1 MNRYTNKPRRLRV
14 SALAAVANPS
24 YARIDTWNLLDD
36 ACRHL
41 AEVDLAG
48 LDKTHDLAKVKRL
61 MDRIGAYERY
71 WLFPGADNLAT
82 FRGHLESLST
92 VRLTEEVSLAVRLL
106 SEYGDRAG
114 LFDTSAPLAD
124 QELVAQAK
132 QQHFYT
138 VLLADDAPTTA
149 PDSLAESLRALRC
162 STDDVQFEVLV
173 VPSVEDAITA
183 VALNGEIQAAI
194 IRDDL
199 CLRSH
204 DRVPL
209 MNTLLGPNEDV
220 DGVVFPDRANDWV
233 ECGEWI
239 RELRPHIDLY
249 LLTDESIAAGD
260 DTEPDVYDRTF
271 YRLNDVTD
279 LYSTVL
285 AGLRNRYATPFFDAL
300 RAYAA
305 APVGQFHALPV
316 ARGASIF
323 NSKSLQDMGD
333 FYGRN
338 IFMAET
344 SSTSGGLDSLLDP
357 HGNIKKA
364 MDKAAHTWNSDH
376 TYFVTNG
383 TSTANK
389 IVVQSLTRP
398 GDIVLIDRN
407 CHKSHHY
414 GLVLAG
420 AYPLYLDAYPLPQ
433 FAIYGAVSLQTIKK
447 TLLDLDA
454 VGQLHRVRMLLLT
467 NCTFDGVVY
476 NPLQVMREVLAIK
489 PDICFLWD
497 EAWYAFAT
505 AVPWARQRT
514 AMVSAERLE
523 QMLASPEYAE
533 EYRNWAAEMEA
544 MERVEKEGDSSQW
557 LDRPLLPDPA
567 RARVRV
573 YATHST
579 HKSLSAF
586 RQASMIHVRD
596 QDFNARARDAFG
608 EAFLTHTS
616 TSPNQQLLASLDLAR
631 RQVDL
636 EGFQMVRQ
644 VYDMALVFR
653 HRVRKDR
660 LISKW
665 FRILDESDLVPE
677 EFRASAV
684 SSTASIRQGAL
695 AEWNEAWRSDQFVL
709 DPTRVTLFLG
719 KTGMNGYDFREKI
732 LMERFGIQINKTSIN
747 SVLLI
752 FTIGVTWSSVHY
764 LLDVLRRVATDFD
777 RNEKAASVAD
787 RALQQRHVEE
797 ITEDLPHLPDFS
809 EFDVAFRP
817 VDASQ
822 FGDMRSAFYAG
833 YEESDREHV
842 LIGTA
847 GRRLAEG
854 KILVSTTFVVPYPP
868 GFPVL
873 VPGQVV
879 SKEIIYF
886 LAQLDVKEIHGYN
899 HDLGLS
905 VFTEAALARMEAQ
918 RSAATAAVGS
928 VTPPFEIPADTGTL
942 TASNGSGN
950 GDRVKHQVAE
960 DA

>member
-1 MNRYTNKPRRLRV
+1 MIRYSTQPRRLRV

-24 YARIDTWNLLDD
+24 YARVDTWNLLDD

-48 LDKTHDLAKVKRL
+48 LDKTHDVARVKRL
-61 MDRIGAYERY
+61 MDRIAAYERY
-71 WLFPGADNLAT
+71 WLYPGAENLAV
-82 FRGHLESLST
+82 FRAHLESLST

-114 LFDTSAPLAD
+114 LFDTSAPLDD

-138 VLLADDAPTTA
+138 VLLADDAPSTA
-149 PDSLAESLRALRC
+149 PDSLAECLRTLRC
-162 STDDVQFEVLV
+162 PSDDVQFEILV

-199 CLRSH
+199 PLRSR
-204 DRVPL
+204 DRLPL
-209 MNTLLGPNEDV
+209 MNTLLGPNEDA
-220 DGVVFPDRANDWV
+220 DGVIPDRANDWV

-260 DTEPDVYDRTF
+260 DSEPDVYDRTF

-279 LYSTVL
+279 LHSTVL

-323 NSKSLQDMGD
+323 NSRSLQDMGE

-344 SSTSGGLDSLLDP
+344 STTSGGLDSLLDP

-364 MDKAAHTWNSDH
+364 MDKAAKTWNADH

-433 FAIYGAVSLQTIKK
+433 FAIYGAVSLRTIKQ
-447 TLLDLDA
+447 TLLDLEA
-454 VGQLHRVRMLLLT
+454 AGQLHRVRMLLLT

-476 NPLQVMREVLAIK
+476 NPLQVMQEVLAIK

-514 AMVSAERLE
+514 AMVAAERLE
-523 QMLASPEYAE
+523 HMMVSPEYVE
-533 EYRNWAAEMEA
+533 EYRKWAASMDGVDRSEWI
-544 MERVEKEGDSSQW
+544 ERE
-557 LDRPLLPDPA
+557 LMPDPA
-567 RARVRV
+567 SARVRV

-579 HKSLSAF
+579 HKSLSAL

-596 QDFNARARDAFG
+596 QDFNALTRDAFG

-631 RQVDL
+631 RQVDI
-636 EGFQMVRQ
+636 EGFQLVRQ

-677 EFRASAV
+677 EFRESSV
-684 SSTASIRQGAL
+684 SSYREVRQGAL

-709 DPTRVTLFLG
+709 DATRVTLFVG
-719 KTGMNGYDFREKI
+719 ATGMNGYDFREKI

-764 LLDVLRRVATDFD
+764 LLDVLRRVAIDFD
-777 RNEKAASVAD
+777 RTEKAASVAD
-787 RALQQRHVEE
+787 RALQERHVEE

-817 VDASQ
+817 VDECN

-842 LIGTA
+842 LIGMA

-854 KILVSTTFVVPYPP
+854 KTLVSTTFVVPYPP

-879 SKEIIYF
+879 SKEIVYF

-899 HDLGLS
+899 PDLGLS
-905 VFTEAALARMEAQ
+905 VFTETALARMEAQ
-918 RSAATAAVGS
+918 RNAAAAAVGS
-928 VTPPFEIPADTGTL
+928 VTAAFELPADASGMNGTR
-942 TASNGSGN
+942 NGAGGAQTVPSAADN
-950 GDRVKHQVAE
+950 T
-960 DA
+960 

>member
-1 MNRYTNKPRRLRV
+1 MIRYSTQPRRLRV

-24 YARIDTWNLLDD
+24 YARVDTWNLLDD

-48 LDKTHDLAKVKRL
+48 LDKTHDVARVKRL
-61 MDRIGAYERY
+61 MDRIAAYERY
-71 WLFPGADNLAT
+71 WLYPGAENLAI
-82 FRGHLESLST
+82 FRAHLESLST

-114 LFDTSAPLAD
+114 LFDTSAPLDD

-138 VLLADDAPTTA
+138 VLLADDAPSTA
-149 PDSLAESLRALRC
+149 PDSLAECLRALRC
-162 STDDVQFEVLV
+162 ASDDVQFEILV

-199 CLRSH
+199 PLRSR
-204 DRVPL
+204 DRLPL
-209 MNTLLGPNEDV
+209 MNTLLGPNEDA
-220 DGVVFPDRANDWV
+220 DGVIPDRANDWV

-279 LYSTVL
+279 LHSTVL

-323 NSKSLQDMGD
+323 NSRSLQDMGE

-344 SSTSGGLDSLLDP
+344 STTSGGLDSLLDP

-364 MDKAAHTWNSDH
+364 MDKAAKTWNADH

-433 FAIYGAVSLQTIKK
+433 FAIYGAVSLRTIKQ
-447 TLLDLDA
+447 TLLHLEA
-454 VGQLHRVRMLLLT
+454 AGQLHRVRMLLLT

-476 NPLQVMREVLAIK
+476 NPLQVMQEVLAIK

-523 QMLASPEYAE
+523 QMLASPEYAA
-533 EYRNWAAEMEA
+533 EYRKWAATMDGVDRSEWI
-544 MERVEKEGDSSQW
+544 ERE
-557 LDRPLLPDPA
+557 LMPDPA
-567 RARVRV
+567 TARVRV

-579 HKSLSAF
+579 HKSLSAL

-596 QDFNARARDAFG
+596 QDFNALTRDSFA

-631 RQVDL
+631 RQVDI
-636 EGFQMVRQ
+636 EGFQLVRQ

-677 EFRASAV
+677 EFRESSV
-684 SSTASIRQGAL
+684 SSYREVRQGAL

-709 DPTRVTLFLG
+709 DATRVTLFVG
-719 KTGMNGYDFREKI
+719 ATGMNGYDFREKI

-777 RNEKAASVAD
+777 RIEKAASVAD
-787 RALQQRHVEE
+787 RALQERHVEE

-817 VDASQ
+817 VDECN

-842 LIGTA
+842 LIGMA

-854 KILVSTTFVVPYPP
+854 KTLVSTTFVVPYPP

-879 SKEIIYF
+879 SKEIVYF

-899 HDLGLS
+899 PDLGLS
-905 VFTEAALARMEAQ
+905 VFTETALARMEAQ
-918 RSAATAAVGS
+918 RNAAMAAVGS
-928 VTPPFEIPADTGTL
+928 VTAAFELPAD
-942 TASNGSGN
+942 ASATNGARNNGADDAPAVPSVADSG
-950 GDRVKHQVAE
+950 
-960 DA
+960 

>member
-1 MNRYTNKPRRLRV
+1 MHRDGERPKRLSV

-24 YARIDTWNLLDD
+24 YSRIDTWNLLDD
-36 ACRHL
+36 TCRQL
-41 AEVDLAG
+41 ADVHRAG
-48 LDKTHDLAKVKRL
+48 QDTTHEAAVVRRLLDRL
-61 MDRIGAYERY
+61 GAYERY
-71 WLFPGADNLAT
+71 WLYPGAERLAAFHRYVADLAT
-82 FRGHLESLST
+82 A
-92 VRLTEEVSLAVRLL
+92 RLTEEVSLAVRLL
-106 SEYGDRAG
+106 SEYGDRTA

-124 QELVAQAK
+124 QELVARTK
-132 QQHFYT
+132 QQQFYT
-138 VLLADDAPTTA
+138 VVLGDDSPPEAPE
-149 PDSLAESLRALRC
+149 SLAESLRALRDP
-162 STDDVQFEVLV
+162 SDDVQFELLV
-173 VPSVEDAITA
+173 VTSIEDAITA

-194 IRDDL
+194 IRHDL
-199 CLRSH
+199 PLRSR

-209 MNTLLGPNEDV
+209 MNTLLGANEDV
-220 DGVVFPDRANDWV
+220 VVTDRTHDWV

-239 RELRPHIDLY
+239 RKLRPHIDLY
-249 LLTDESIAAGD
+249 LLTDESIAAE
-260 DTEPDVYDRTF
+260 TEGELDVYDRTF

-285 AGLRNRYATPFFDAL
+285 AGIRNRFATPFFDAL

-323 NSKSLQDMGD
+323 NSKSLQDMGE

-357 HGNIKKA
+357 HGTIRAA
-364 MDKAAHTWNSDH
+364 MDKAAATWCADQ

-389 IVVQSLTRP
+389 IVVQALTRP

-420 AYPLYLDAYPLPQ
+420 AYPMYLDAYPLAP
-433 FAIYGAVSLQTIKK
+433 FAIYGAVSLHTIKK
-447 TLLDLDA
+447 ALLDLEA
-454 VGQLHRVRMLLLT
+454 AGQLDRVRMLLLT
-467 NCTFDGVVY
+467 NCTFDGIVY
-476 NPLQVMREVLAIK
+476 NPRRVMEEVLAIK

-514 AMVSAERLE
+514 AMVAAEQLE
-523 QMLASPEYAE
+523 STLSSPGYAR
-533 EYRNWAAEMEA
+533 EYRRWQASMEGVDRAEWA
-544 MERVEKEGDSSQW
+544 
-557 LDRPLLPDPA
+557 DRRLLPDPG

-579 HKSLSAF
+579 HKSLSAL
-586 RQASMIHVRD
+586 RQASMIHIRD
-596 QDFNARARDAFG
+596 QDFAARVREMFT

-631 RQVDL
+631 RQVDI
-636 EGFQMVRQ
+636 EGFQLVRN

-660 LISKW
+660 LIGKW
-665 FRILDESDLVPE
+665 FRILDEADLVPE
-677 EFRASAV
+677 EFRASEV
-684 SSTASIRQGAL
+684 SSYRQVRQGGL

-709 DPTRVTLFLG
+709 DATRVTLFIG
-719 KTGMNGYDFREKI
+719 KTGMNGYEFRGKI
-732 LMERFGIQINKTSIN
+732 LMDRFGIQINKTSIN

-752 FTIGVTWSSVHY
+752 FTIGVTWSSVQY
-764 LLDVLRRVATDFD
+764 LLDVLRRIATDFE
-777 RNEKAASVAD
+777 RSESAAGKAD
-787 RALQQRHVEE
+787 RALHLRRVDA
-797 ITEDLPHLPDFS
+797 ITKDLPALPDFS
-809 EFDVAFRP
+809 EFDTAFRP
-817 VDASQ
+817 DGASS

-842 LIGTA
+842 LLGEA
-847 GRRLAEG
+847 GRRIAQG
-854 KILVSTTFVVPYPP
+854 KTLVSTTFVVPYPP

-873 VPGQVV
+873 VPGQVI
-879 SKEIIYF
+879 SREILYF
-886 LAQLDVKEIHGYN
+886 LAELDVKEIHGYN
-899 HDLGLS
+899 PDLGLS
-905 VFTEAALARMEAQ
+905 VFTDAALAR
-918 RSAATAAVGS
+918 
-928 VTPPFEIPADTGTL
+928 L
-942 TASNGSGN
+942 TARRLGVATVDGVPTVTRQGQSSGAS
-950 GDRVKHQVAE
+950 V
-960 DA
+960 

>member
-1 MNRYTNKPRRLRV
+1 MNSDRTRPRRLRV

-24 YARIDTWNLLDD
+24 YTRIDTWNLLDD
-36 ACRHL
+36 ACRQL

-48 LDKTHDLAKVKRL
+48 QDKAHEVARVKRL
-61 MDRIGAYERY
+61 MDRLGAYERY
-71 WLFPGADNLAT
+71 WLYPGAENLAT
-82 FRGHLESLST
+82 FRAHLDILST

-114 LFDTSAPLAD
+114 LFDTSTPLAD

-132 QQHFYT
+132 RQQFYT
-138 VLLADDAPTTA
+138 VLLADDSPHTA
-149 PDSLAESLRALRC
+149 PDCLAACLRELRDP
-162 STDDVQFEVLV
+162 SDDVQFEILV
-173 VPSVEDAITA
+173 VASVEDAITA

-194 IRDDL
+194 IRHDL
-199 CLRSH
+199 PLRSR

-209 MNTLLGPNEDV
+209 MNSLLGPSDAE
-220 DGVVFPDRANDWV
+220 GSEAGLQIHDRANDWV

-239 RELRPHIDLY
+239 RELRPHIDRY
-249 LLTDESIAAGD
+249 LLTDESIAAGND
-260 DTEPDVYDRTF
+260 DEPDVYHRTF

-279 LYSTVL
+279 LHSTVL
-285 AGLRNRYATPFFDAL
+285 AGLRNRFATPFFDAL
-300 RAYAA
+300 RAYAS
-305 APVGQFHALPV
+305 APVGQFHALPI

-323 NSKSLQDMGD
+323 NSKSLQDMGE

-344 SSTSGGLDSLLDP
+344 STTSGGLDSLLDP

-364 MDKAAHTWNSDH
+364 MDKAARTWNSNH

-389 IVVQSLTRP
+389 IVMQSLTRP

-433 FAIYGAVSLQTIKK
+433 FAIYGAVPLYTIKK
-447 TLLDLDA
+447 ALLDLEA
-454 VGQLHRVRMLLLT
+454 TGQLHRVRMVLLT
-467 NCTFDGVVY
+467 NCIFDGVVY
-476 NPLQVMREVLAIK
+476 NPRRVMEEVLAIK

-514 AMVSAERLE
+514 AMISAERLE
-523 QMLASPEYAE
+523 QTLASPEYAE
-533 EYRNWAAEMEA
+533 EYRNWTASMEGIPRSEWVDHRL
-544 MERVEKEGDSSQW
+544 M
-557 LDRPLLPDPA
+557 PDPS

-596 QDFNARARDAFG
+596 QDFNSLARDQFG

-631 RQVDL
+631 RQVDI
-636 EGFQMVRQ
+636 EGFQLVRQ

-684 SSTASIRQGAL
+684 SSYRQVRQGAL
-695 AEWNEAWRSDQFVL
+695 EEWNEAWRSDQFVL

-719 KTGMNGYDFREKI
+719 DTGMNGYDFREKI
-732 LMERFGIQINKTSIN
+732 LMDRFGIQINKTSIN

-777 RNEKAASVAD
+777 HEKQAASVAD
-787 RALQQRHVEE
+787 WALHERRVDE
-797 ITEDLPHLPDFS
+797 ITQDLPHLPDFS
-809 EFDVAFRP
+809 EFDIAFRP
-817 VDASQ
+817 VDACSV
-822 FGDMRSAFYAG
+822 GDMRAAFYAG
-833 YEESDREHV
+833 YEESDREYV
-842 LIGTA
+842 QIGAA

-854 KILVSTTFVVPYPP
+854 MNLVSTTFVVPYPP

-879 SKEIIYF
+879 SKEILYF

-899 HDLGLS
+899 PELGLS
-905 VFTEAALARMEAQ
+905 VFTAEALTRMEAQ

-928 VTPPFEIPADTGTL
+928 ATPVFELPSDASGL
-942 TASNGSGN
+942 TCSTNGESAK
-950 GDRVKHQVAE
+950 RAVAE

>member
-1 MNRYTNKPRRLRV
+1 MHQDSGHPRRLCV

-24 YARIDTWNLLDD
+24 YSRIDTWNQLDD

-41 AEVDLAG
+41 AEVRRGG
-48 LDKTHDLAKVKRL
+48 LDTTREVARVKRL
-61 MDRIGAYERY
+61 LDRIGAYERY
-71 WLFPGADNLAT
+71 WLYPGAENLAA
-82 FRGHLESLST
+82 FRGYLADFAT
-92 VRLTEEVSLAVRLL
+92 VRLTDEVSLAVRLL
-106 SEYGDRAG
+106 SEYGDRTA

-132 QQHFYT
+132 QQQFYT
-138 VLLADDAPTTA
+138 VLLADDSPATA
-149 PDSLAESLRALRC
+149 PESLAESLRALC
-162 STDDVQFEVLV
+162 NPSDDVQFELLV
-173 VPSVEDAITA
+173 VASVEDAITA

-194 IRDDL
+194 IRHDL
-199 CLRSH
+199 PLRSR

-209 MNTLLGPNEDV
+209 MTTLLGANDDAV
-220 DGVVFPDRANDWV
+220 ATDRTHDWV

-249 LLTDESIAAGD
+249 LLTDESIAAE
-260 DTEPDVYDRTF
+260 TEEEADVYDRTF

-285 AGLRNRYATPFFDAL
+285 AGIRNRFATPFFDAL
-300 RAYAA
+300 RTYAA

-323 NSKSLQDMGD
+323 NSKSLQDMGE

-357 HGNIKKA
+357 HGTIRAA
-364 MDKAAHTWNSDH
+364 MDKAAVTWCANQ

-389 IVVQSLTRP
+389 IVLQALTRP

-407 CHKSHHY
+407 CHQSHHY

-420 AYPLYLDAYPLPQ
+420 AYPMYLDAYPLQP
-433 FAIYGAVSLQTIKK
+433 FAIYGAVSLHTIKK
-447 TLLDLDA
+447 ALLDLEA
-454 VGQLHRVRMLLLT
+454 AGQLHRVRMLLLT
-467 NCTFDGVVY
+467 NCTFDGIVY
-476 NPLQVMREVLAIK
+476 NPRRVMEEVLAIK

-514 AMVSAERLE
+514 AMVAAEQLE
-523 QMLASPEYAE
+523 SMLSSPTYPE
-533 EYRNWAAEMEA
+533 EYRKWRASMHGVDRAEWNEH
-544 MERVEKEGDSSQW
+544 R
-557 LDRPLLPDPA
+557 LLPDPD

-579 HKSLSAF
+579 HKSLSAL
-586 RQASMIHVRD
+586 RQASMIHIRD
-596 QDFNARARDAFG
+596 QDFKALSRDAFG

-631 RQVDL
+631 RQVDI
-636 EGFQMVRQ
+636 EGFQLVRS

-665 FRILDESDLVPE
+665 FRILDESDLVPD
-677 EFRASAV
+677 EFRPSEV
-684 SSTASIRQGAL
+684 SSYRQVRQGAL

-709 DPTRVTLFLG
+709 DPTRVTLFIAN
-719 KTGMNGYDFREKI
+719 TGMNGYEFREKI
-732 LMERFGIQINKTSIN
+732 LMDRFGIQINKTSIN

-764 LLDVLRRVATDFD
+764 LLDVLRRVATDFERSRSTARAD
-777 RNEKAASVAD
+777 D
-787 RALQQRHVEE
+787 RALQQRRVEE
-797 ITEDLPHLPDFS
+797 ITEDLPQLPDFS
-809 EFDVAFRP
+809 EFDRAFRP
-817 VDASQ
+817 DGASS

-842 LIGTA
+842 LLGEA

-854 KILVSTTFVVPYPP
+854 ETLVSTNFVVPYPP

-873 VPGQVV
+873 VPGQVI
-879 SKEIIYF
+879 SKEILYF
-886 LAQLDVKEIHGYN
+886 LAELDVKEIHGYN
-899 HDLGLS
+899 PDLGLS
-905 VFTEAALARMEAQ
+905 VFTEAALARLTAA
-918 RSAATAAVGS
+918 RHTVATARA
-928 VTPPFEIPADTGTL
+928 PEAAPASAPAIG
-942 TASNGSGN
+942 
-950 GDRVKHQVAE
+950 
-960 DA
+960 

>member
-1 MNRYTNKPRRLRV
+1 MIRYSTQPRRLRV

-24 YARIDTWNLLDD
+24 YARVDTWNLLDD

-48 LDKTHDLAKVKRL
+48 LDKTHDVARVKRL
-61 MDRIGAYERY
+61 MDRIAAYERY
-71 WLFPGADNLAT
+71 WLYPGAENLAV
-82 FRGHLESLST
+82 FRAHLESLST

-114 LFDTSAPLAD
+114 LFDTSAPLDD

-138 VLLADDAPTTA
+138 VLLADDAPSTA
-149 PDSLAESLRALRC
+149 PDSLAECLRALRC
-162 STDDVQFEVLV
+162 PSDDVQFEILV

-199 CLRSH
+199 PLRSR
-204 DRVPL
+204 DRLPL
-209 MNTLLGPNEDV
+209 MNTLLGPNEDA
-220 DGVVFPDRANDWV
+220 DGVIPDRANDWV

-260 DTEPDVYDRTF
+260 DSEPDVYDRTF

-279 LYSTVL
+279 LHSTVL

-323 NSKSLQDMGD
+323 NSRSLQDMGE

-344 SSTSGGLDSLLDP
+344 STTSGGLDSLLDP

-364 MDKAAHTWNSDH
+364 MDKAAKTWNADH

-433 FAIYGAVSLQTIKK
+433 FAIYGAVSLRTIKQ
-447 TLLDLDA
+447 TLLDLEA
-454 VGQLHRVRMLLLT
+454 AGQLDRVRMLLLT

-476 NPLQVMREVLAIK
+476 NPLQVMQEVLAIK

-514 AMVSAERLE
+514 AMVAAERLE
-523 QMLASPEYAE
+523 HMLASPEYVE
-533 EYRNWAAEMEA
+533 EYRKWAASMDG
-544 MERVEKEGDSSQW
+544 V
-557 LDRPLLPDPA
+557 DRSEWIDRELMPDPA
-567 RARVRV
+567 SARVRV

-579 HKSLSAF
+579 HKSLSAL

-596 QDFNARARDAFG
+596 QDFNALTRDAFG

-631 RQVDL
+631 RQVDI
-636 EGFQMVRQ
+636 EGFQLVRQ

-677 EFRASAV
+677 EFRESSV
-684 SSTASIRQGAL
+684 SSYREVRQGAL

-709 DPTRVTLFLG
+709 DATRVTLFVG
-719 KTGMNGYDFREKI
+719 ATGMNGYDFREKI

-764 LLDVLRRVATDFD
+764 LLDVLRRVAIDFD
-777 RNEKAASVAD
+777 RTEKAASVAD
-787 RALQQRHVEE
+787 RALQERHVEE

-817 VDASQ
+817 VDECN

-833 YEESDREHV
+833 YEEVDREHV
-842 LIGTA
+842 LIGMA

-854 KILVSTTFVVPYPP
+854 KTLVSTTFVVPYPP

-879 SKEIIYF
+879 SKEIVYF

-899 HDLGLS
+899 PDLGLS
-905 VFTEAALARMEAQ
+905 VFTETALARMEAQ
-918 RSAATAAVGS
+918 RNAAAAAVGS
-928 VTPPFEIPADTGTL
+928 VTAAFEVPSVASGMNGARNGAGAPAVP
-942 TASNGSGN
+942 S
-950 GDRVKHQVAE
+950 VA
-960 DA
+960 DNT

>member
-1 MNRYTNKPRRLRV
+1 MIRYSTQPRRLRV

-24 YARIDTWNLLDD
+24 YARVDTWNLLDD

-48 LDKTHDLAKVKRL
+48 LDKAHDVARVKRL
-61 MDRIGAYERY
+61 MDRIAAYERY
-71 WLFPGADNLAT
+71 WLYPGAANLAI
-82 FRGHLESLST
+82 FRAHLESLST

-114 LFDTSAPLAD
+114 LFDTSAPLDD

-138 VLLADDAPTTA
+138 VLLADDAPSTA
-149 PDSLAESLRALRC
+149 PDSLAECLRALRC
-162 STDDVQFEVLV
+162 ASDDVQFEILV

-199 CLRSH
+199 PLRSR
-204 DRVPL
+204 DRLPL
-209 MNTLLGPNEDV
+209 MNTLLGPNEDA
-220 DGVVFPDRANDWV
+220 DGVIPDRANDWV

-279 LYSTVL
+279 LHSTVL

-323 NSKSLQDMGD
+323 NSRSLQDMGE

-344 SSTSGGLDSLLDP
+344 STTSGGLDSLLDP

-364 MDKAAHTWNSDH
+364 MDKAATTWNADH

-433 FAIYGAVSLQTIKK
+433 FAIYGAVSLRTIKQ
-447 TLLDLDA
+447 TLLDLEA
-454 VGQLHRVRMLLLT
+454 AGQLHRVRMLLLT

-476 NPLQVMREVLAIK
+476 NPMQVMQEVLAIK

-523 QMLASPEYAE
+523 QMLASPEYVA
-533 EYRNWAAEMEA
+533 EYRKWAASMDGVDRSEWI
-544 MERVEKEGDSSQW
+544 ERE
-557 LDRPLLPDPA
+557 LMPDPA
-567 RARVRV
+567 TARVRV

-579 HKSLSAF
+579 HKSLSAL

-596 QDFNARARDAFG
+596 QDFNALTRDSFG

-631 RQVDL
+631 RQVDI
-636 EGFQMVRQ
+636 EGFQLVRQ

-660 LISKW
+660 LISRW

-677 EFRASAV
+677 DFRESAV

-709 DPTRVTLFLG
+709 DPTRVTLFVG

-764 LLDVLRRVATDFD
+764 LLDVLRRVAIDFD
-777 RNEKAASVAD
+777 RIAKAASVAD
-787 RALQQRHVEE
+787 RELQKRHVEE

-809 EFDVAFRP
+809 EFDVAFKP
-817 VDASQ
+817 VDECN

-854 KILVSTTFVVPYPP
+854 KTLVSTTFVVPYPP

-879 SKEIIYF
+879 SKEIVYF

-905 VFTEAALARMEAQ
+905 VFTETALARMEAQ
-918 RSAATAAVGS
+918 RNAAMAAVGS
-928 VTPPFEIPADTGTL
+928 VTAAFELPADASGT
-942 TASNGSGN
+942 NGARNN
-950 GDRVKHQVAE
+950 GADAVPSVA
-960 DA
+960 DGS

>member
-1 MNRYTNKPRRLRV
+1 MYRGDGRPRRLCV

-24 YARIDTWNLLDD
+24 YSRIDTWNLLDD
-36 ACRHL
+36 ACRQL
-41 AEVDLAG
+41 ANVARAG
-48 LDKTHDLAKVKRL
+48 LDTTHEAARVKRL
-61 MDRIGAYERY
+61 LNRLSAYERY
-71 WLFPGADNLAT
+71 WLFPGPANLAK
-82 FRGHLESLST
+82 FCGYLESLAT
-92 VRLTEEVSLAVRLL
+92 VRLTDEVSLAVRLL
-106 SEYGDRAG
+106 SEYGDRAA
-114 LFDTSAPLAD
+114 LFDTSEPLAD
-124 QELVAQAK
+124 QELVARAK
-132 QQHFYT
+132 QQQFYT
-138 VLLADDAPTTA
+138 VLLADDAPAEA
-149 PDSLAESLRALRC
+149 PESLAESLRALRDP
-162 STDDVQFEVLV
+162 SDDVQFELLV
-173 VPSVEDAITA
+173 VASVEDAITA

-194 IRDDL
+194 IRHDL
-199 CLRSH
+199 PLRSR

-209 MNTLLGPNEDV
+209 MTTLLGANDDAV
-220 DGVVFPDRANDWV
+220 ATDRTHDWV

-239 RELRPHIDLY
+239 RELRPSIDLY
-249 LLTDESIAAGD
+249 LLTDESIAAGTED
-260 DTEPDVYDRTF
+260 EPDVYDRTF

-279 LYSTVL
+279 LHSTVL
-285 AGLRNRYATPFFDAL
+285 AGIRNRFATPFFDAL

-316 ARGASIF
+316 ARGASIL
-323 NSKSLQDMGD
+323 NSKSLQDMGE

-364 MDKAAHTWNSDH
+364 MDKAALTWCADH

-420 AYPLYLDAYPLPQ
+420 AYPMYLDAYPLET
-433 FAIYGAVSLQTIKK
+433 FAIYGAVSLHTIKK
-447 TLLDLDA
+447 ALLDLE
-454 VGQLHRVRMLLLT
+454 VNGQLDRVRMLLLT
-467 NCTFDGVVY
+467 NCTFDGIVY
-476 NPLQVMREVLAIK
+476 NPRRVMEEVLAIK

-514 AMVSAERLE
+514 AMVAAEQLE
-523 QMLASPEYAE
+523 AMLASAEYAE
-533 EYRNWAAEMEA
+533 EYRQWRVSME
-544 MERVEKEGDSSQW
+544 GI
-557 LDRPLLPDPA
+557 DRADWIEHRLLPDPG

-579 HKSLSAF
+579 HKSLSAL
-586 RQASMIHVRD
+586 RQASMIHIRD
-596 QDFNARARDAFG
+596 QDFNAISRDAFL

-631 RQVDL
+631 RQVDI
-636 EGFQMVRQ
+636 EGFQMVRH

-660 LISKW
+660 LIGKW
-665 FRILDESDLVPE
+665 FGILDESDIVPD
-677 EFRASAV
+677 EFRLSTV
-684 SSTASIRQGAL
+684 SSYRQVRQGAL

-709 DPTRVTLFLG
+709 DPTRVTLFVG

-732 LMERFGIQINKTSIN
+732 LMNRFGIQINKTSIN

-764 LLDVLRRVATDFD
+764 LLDVLRRVATEFE
-777 RNEKAASVAD
+777 RTQSAASPAD
-787 RALQQRHVEE
+787 RALQQRRVEE

-809 EFDVAFRP
+809 EFDIAFRP
-817 VDASQ
+817 VDACS

-842 LIGTA
+842 LIGTV

-854 KILVSTTFVVPYPP
+854 KTLVSTTFVVPYPP

-879 SKEIIYF
+879 SKEIVYF

-899 HDLGLS
+899 PDLGLS

-918 RSAATAAVGS
+918 RNAATAAVGS
-928 VTPPFEIPADTGTL
+928 AFPVFALPAD
-942 TASNGSGN
+942 ASALN
-950 GDRVKHQVAE
+950 GDNAVRAVPK

>member
-1 MNRYTNKPRRLRV
+1 LLDPAEGDDMNRETAHPRRLRV

-24 YARIDTWNLLDD
+24 YTRVDTWNLLDD

-41 AEVDLAG
+41 AEVNLAG
-48 LDKTHDLAKVKRL
+48 LDIAHDVARVKRL
-61 MDRIGAYERY
+61 MARIGAYERY
-71 WLFPGADNLAT
+71 WLYPGAENLAT
-82 FRGHLESLST
+82 FRAHLEGLST
-92 VRLTEEVSLAVRLL
+92 VRLSEEVSLAVRLL
-106 SEYGDRAG
+106 CEYGDRAG

-132 QQHFYT
+132 QQQFYT
-138 VLLADDAPTTA
+138 VLLADDALNTA
-149 PDSLAESLRALRC
+149 PDSLAECLRELRC
-162 STDDVQFEVLV
+162 PSDEVQFELLV

-194 IRDDL
+194 IRHDL
-199 CLRSH
+199 PLRSR

-209 MNTLLGPNEDV
+209 MNTLLGPNDSEA
-220 DGVVFPDRANDWV
+220 GPVVPDHANDWV

-239 RELRPHIDLY
+239 RELRPRIDLY
-249 LLTDESIAAGD
+249 LLTDESIAAGND
-260 DTEPDVYDRTF
+260 DEPDVYDRTF

-279 LYSTVL
+279 LHSTVL
-285 AGLRNRYATPFFDAL
+285 AGLRNRFATPFFDAL

-323 NSKSLQDMGD
+323 NSKSLQDMGE

-344 SSTSGGLDSLLDP
+344 STTSGGLDSLLDP
-357 HGNIKKA
+357 HGNIRKA
-364 MDKAAHTWNSDH
+364 MEKAAKTWNADH

-433 FAIYGAVSLQTIKK
+433 FAIYGAVSLETIKK
-447 TLLDLDA
+447 TLLDLEA
-454 VGQLHRVRMLLLT
+454 AGQLHRVRMLLLT

-476 NPLQVMREVLAIK
+476 NPRRVMEEVLAIK

-514 AMVSAERLE
+514 AMVAADRLY
-523 QMLASPEYAE
+523 QTLSSPEYAE
-533 EYRNWAAEMEA
+533 EYRNWSASMEG
-544 MERVEKEGDSSQW
+544 V
-557 LDRPLLPDPA
+557 DRSEWVHRRLLPDPS

-596 QDFNARARDAFG
+596 QDFNSRARDAFT

-631 RQVDL
+631 RQVDI
-636 EGFQMVRQ
+636 EGFQLVRQ

-653 HRVRKDR
+653 HRVRRDR

-719 KTGMNGYDFREKI
+719 NTGMNGYDFREKI
-732 LMERFGIQINKTSIN
+732 LMDRFGIQINKTSIN

-777 RNEKAASVAD
+777 RVQKAASAAD
-787 RALQQRHVEE
+787 WALHDRHVEE

-809 EFDVAFRP
+809 EFDIAFRP
-817 VDASQ
+817 VDACA
-822 FGDMRSAFYAG
+822 FGDTRSAFYAG
-833 YEESDREHV
+833 YEESDREYV

-854 KILVSTTFVVPYPP
+854 KTLVSTTFVVPYPP

-899 HDLGLS
+899 PELGLS
-905 VFTEAALARMEAQ
+905 VFTPEALARMEAQ
-918 RSAATAAVGS
+918 RNAAAAAVGS
-928 VTPPFEIPADTGTL
+928 AFPVFELPSDPAAT
-942 TASNGSGN
+942 NGALN
-950 GDRVKHQVAE
+950 GDSVVQAAAK

>member
-1 MNRYTNKPRRLRV
+1 MTRYTTQPRRLRV

-24 YARIDTWNLLDD
+24 YARVDTWNLLDD

-48 LDKTHDLAKVKRL
+48 LDKTHDVARVKRL
-61 MDRIGAYERY
+61 MDRIAAYERY
-71 WLFPGADNLAT
+71 WLYPGAANLAS
-82 FRGHLESLST
+82 FRAHLESLST
-92 VRLTEEVSLAVRLL
+92 VRLTEEVSMAVRLL

-114 LFDTSAPLAD
+114 LFDTSAPLGD

-132 QQHFYT
+132 QQQFYT
-138 VLLADDAPTTA
+138 VLLADDAPATA
-149 PDSLAESLRALRC
+149 PDCLAECLRALRNA
-162 STDDVQFEVLV
+162 SDDVQFEILV

-199 CLRSH
+199 PLRSR
-204 DRVPL
+204 DRLPL
-209 MNTLLGPNEDV
+209 MNTLLGPNEAAE
-220 DGVVFPDRANDWV
+220 GGAIPDHANDWV

-279 LYSTVL
+279 LHSTVL

-323 NSKSLQDMGD
+323 NSKSLQDMGE

-344 SSTSGGLDSLLDP
+344 STTSGGLDSLLDP

-433 FAIYGAVSLQTIKK
+433 FAIYGAVSLRTIKQ
-447 TLLDLDA
+447 TLLDLEA
-454 VGQLHRVRMLLLT
+454 AGQLSRVRMLLLT

-476 NPLQVMREVLAIK
+476 NPLQVMKEVLAIK
-489 PDICFLWD
+489 PDIVFLWD

-514 AMVSAERLE
+514 AMVAAERLE
-523 QMLASPEYAE
+523 QMLASPEYAAE
-533 EYRNWAAEMEA
+533 HRVWAAEMEGVDRS
-544 MERVEKEGDSSQW
+544 EWVE
-557 LDRPLLPDPA
+557 RPLLPDPA
-567 RARVRV
+567 NARVRV

-579 HKSLSAF
+579 HKSLSAL
-586 RQASMIHVRD
+586 RQASMIHIRD
-596 QDFNARARDAFG
+596 QDFNALTRDAFG

-631 RQVDL
+631 RQVDI
-636 EGFQMVRQ
+636 EGFQLVRQ
-644 VYDMALVFR
+644 TYDMALVFR
-653 HRVRKDR
+653 HRVRRDR

-677 EFRASAV
+677 EFRASSV
-684 SSTASIRQGAL
+684 SSYREVRQGAL

-709 DPTRVTLFLG
+709 DATRVTPMV
-719 KTGMNGYDFREKI
+719 K
-732 LMERFGIQINKTSIN
+732 IN
-747 SVLLI
+747 STLLIDVLLIWMPNRSIRI

-764 LLDVLRRVATDFD
+764 LLDVLRRVAIDFD
-777 RNEKAASVAD
+777 RVEKAASVAD
-787 RALQQRHVEE
+787 RALQERHVEE
-797 ITEDLPHLPDFS
+797 ITQDLPHLPDFS
-809 EFDVAFRP
+809 EFDMAFRP
-817 VDASQ
+817 VDACM

-842 LIGTA
+842 LIGMA

-854 KILVSTTFVVPYPP
+854 KTLVSTTFVVPYPP

-899 HDLGLS
+899 PDLGLS

-918 RSAATAAVGS
+918 RNAALAAVGS
-928 VTPPFEIPADTGTL
+928 AFHSFELPSD
-942 TASNGSGN
+942 ASGLNGALN
-950 GDRVKHQVAE
+950 GDGAAQVVSE

>member
-1 MNRYTNKPRRLRV
+1 MTRYTTQPRRLRV

-24 YARIDTWNLLDD
+24 YARVDTWNLLDD

-48 LDKTHDLAKVKRL
+48 LDKTHEVARVKRL
-61 MDRIGAYERY
+61 MDRIAAYERY
-71 WLFPGADNLAT
+71 WLYPGAQNLAV
-82 FRGHLESLST
+82 FRAHLESLST
-92 VRLTEEVSLAVRLL
+92 VRLTEEVSMAVRLL

-132 QQHFYT
+132 QQQFYT
-138 VLLADDAPTTA
+138 VLLADDAPATA
-149 PDSLAESLRALRC
+149 PDCLAECLRTLRNP
-162 STDDVQFEVLV
+162 SDDVQFEILV

-199 CLRSH
+199 PLRSR
-204 DRVPL
+204 DRLPL
-209 MNTLLGPNEDV
+209 MNTLLGPNEDAGDV
-220 DGVVFPDRANDWV
+220 IPDRANDWV

-279 LYSTVL
+279 LHSTVL
-285 AGLRNRYATPFFDAL
+285 AGLRNRYSTPFFDAL

-323 NSKSLQDMGD
+323 NSKSLQDMGE

-344 SSTSGGLDSLLDP
+344 STTSGGLDSLLDP

-376 TYFVTNG
+376 SYFVTNG

-433 FAIYGAVSLQTIKK
+433 FAIYGAVSLRTIKQ

-454 VGQLHRVRMLLLT
+454 AGQLDRVRMLLLT

-476 NPLQVMREVLAIK
+476 NPLQVMQEVLAIK

-514 AMVSAERLE
+514 AMVAAERLE
-523 QMLASPEYAE
+523 QMLASPEYAAQ
-533 EYRNWAAEMEA
+533 YRDWAAEME
-544 MERVEKEGDSSQW
+544 RVQKEGDRSEW
-557 LDRPLLPDPA
+557 VDRRLLPDPA

-579 HKSLSAF
+579 HKSLSAL

-596 QDFNARARDAFG
+596 QDFNALTRDAFG

-631 RQVDL
+631 RQVDI
-636 EGFQMVRQ
+636 EGFQLVRQ
-644 VYDMALVFR
+644 TYDMALVFR
-653 HRVRKDR
+653 HRVRRDR

-677 EFRASAV
+677 EFRASSV
-684 SSTASIRQGAL
+684 SSYREVRQGAL

-709 DPTRVTLFLG
+709 DATRVTLFVG

-777 RNEKAASVAD
+777 RAESAASVAD
-787 RALQQRHVEE
+787 RALHQRHVEE
-797 ITEDLPHLPDFS
+797 ITQDLPHLPDFS

-817 VDASQ
+817 VDACI

-842 LIGTA
+842 LIGMA

-854 KILVSTTFVVPYPP
+854 KTLVSTTFVVPYPP

-899 HDLGLS
+899 PDLGLS

-928 VTPPFEIPADTGTL
+928 AFPAFELPSD
-942 TASNGSGN
+942 ASGLNGALNGN
-950 GDRVKHQVAE
+950 SAAQAVSE

>member
-1 MNRYTNKPRRLRV
+1 MIRYSTQPRRLRV

-24 YARIDTWNLLDD
+24 YARVDTWNMLDD

-48 LDKTHDLAKVKRL
+48 LDKAHDVARVKRL
-61 MDRIGAYERY
+61 MDRIAAYERY
-71 WLFPGADNLAT
+71 WLYPGAANLAI
-82 FRGHLESLST
+82 FRAHLESLST

-114 LFDTSAPLAD
+114 LFDTSSPLDD

-138 VLLADDAPTTA
+138 VLLADDAPSTA
-149 PDSLAESLRALRC
+149 PDSLAECLRTLR
-162 STDDVQFEVLV
+162 SPSDDVQFEILV

-199 CLRSH
+199 PLRSR
-204 DRVPL
+204 DRLPL
-209 MNTLLGPNEDV
+209 MNTLLGPNEDAN
-220 DGVVFPDRANDWV
+220 GIIPDRANDWV

-260 DTEPDVYDRTF
+260 DAEPDVYDRTF

-279 LYSTVL
+279 LHSTVL

-323 NSKSLQDMGD
+323 NSRSLQDMGE

-344 SSTSGGLDSLLDP
+344 STTSGGLDSLLDP

-364 MDKAAHTWNSDH
+364 MDKAAKTWNADH

-433 FAIYGAVSLQTIKK
+433 FAIYGAVSLRTIKQA
-447 TLLDLDA
+447 LLDLEA
-454 VGQLHRVRMLLLT
+454 AGQLHRVRMLLLT

-476 NPLQVMREVLAIK
+476 NPLQVMQEVLAIK

-514 AMVSAERLE
+514 AMVSAEHLE
-523 QMLASPEYAE
+523 QMLASPEYVAE
-533 EYRNWAAEMEA
+533 YGKWTASMAGVDRSEWI
-544 MERVEKEGDSSQW
+544 ERK
-557 LDRPLLPDPA
+557 LMPDPA
-567 RARVRV
+567 TARVRV

-579 HKSLSAF
+579 HKSLSAL

-596 QDFNARARDAFG
+596 QDFNALTRDSFG

-631 RQVDL
+631 RQVDI
-636 EGFQMVRQ
+636 EGFQLVRQ

-677 EFRASAV
+677 EFRESAV

-709 DPTRVTLFLG
+709 DPTRVTLFVG
-719 KTGMNGYDFREKI
+719 TTGMNGYDFREKI

-764 LLDVLRRVATDFD
+764 LLDVLRRVAIDFD
-777 RNEKAASVAD
+777 RIEKAASVAD
-787 RALQQRHVEE
+787 RELQQRHVEE
-797 ITEDLPHLPDFS
+797 VTEDLPHLPDFS
-809 EFDVAFRP
+809 EFDVAFKP
-817 VDASQ
+817 VDACK
-822 FGDMRSAFYAG
+822 FGDMRSAFYSG

-854 KILVSTTFVVPYPP
+854 RTLVSTTFVVPYPP

-879 SKEIIYF
+879 SKEIVYF

-899 HDLGLS
+899 PDLGLS

-918 RSAATAAVGS
+918 RNAAMSAVGS
-928 VTPPFEIPADTGTL
+928 VTAAFELPSDASGTNGARATGADDAPAVPSAAD
-942 TASNGSGN
+942 S
-950 GDRVKHQVAE
+950 
-960 DA
+960 

>member
-1 MNRYTNKPRRLRV
+1 MHRDGERPRRLRV

-24 YARIDTWNLLDD
+24 YSRIDTWNLLGD
-36 ACRHL
+36 ACHQL
-41 AEVDLAG
+41 AVVNRAG
-48 LDKTHDLAKVKRL
+48 LDTTHEAARVRRL
-61 MDRIGAYERY
+61 LDRLGGYERY
-71 WLFPGADNLAT
+71 WLYPGAANLAA
-82 FRGHLESLST
+82 FRGYLAEHAT

-106 SEYGDRAG
+106 SEYGDRTA
-114 LFDTSAPLAD
+114 LFDTGEPLAD
-124 QELVAQAK
+124 QELVARAK
-132 QQHFYT
+132 QQQFYT
-138 VLLADDAPTTA
+138 VLLGDDSPPEAPE
-149 PDSLAESLRALRC
+149 SLADSLRALRDP
-162 STDDVQFEVLV
+162 SDDVQFELLV
-173 VPSVEDAITA
+173 VASVEDAITA

-194 IRDDL
+194 IRHDL
-199 CLRSH
+199 PLRSR

-209 MNTLLGPNEDV
+209 MTTLLGANDQV
-220 DGVVFPDRANDWV
+220 IATDRTHDWV

-249 LLTDESIAAGD
+249 LLTDESIAA
-260 DTEPDVYDRTF
+260 DTEDELDIYDRTF

-285 AGLRNRYATPFFDAL
+285 AGIRNRFATPFFDAL

-323 NSKSLQDMGD
+323 NSKSLRDMGE

-344 SSTSGGLDSLLDP
+344 SCTSGGLDSLLDP
-357 HGNIKKA
+357 HGTIREA
-364 MDKAAHTWNSDH
+364 MDKAAVTWCANH

-389 IVVQSLTRP
+389 IVVQALTRP

-420 AYPLYLDAYPLPQ
+420 AYPLYLEAYPLEP
-433 FAIYGAVSLQTIKK
+433 FAIYGAVPLHNIKRA
-447 TLLDLDA
+447 LLDLEA
-454 VGQLHRVRMLLLT
+454 AGQLDRVRMLLLT
-467 NCTFDGVVY
+467 NCTFDGIVY
-476 NPLQVMREVLAIK
+476 NPRRVMEEVLAIK

-514 AMVSAERLE
+514 AMVAAAQLE
-523 QMLASPEYAE
+523 SMLSSPRYAE
-533 EYRNWAAEMEA
+533 EYREWRASMDGVDRAEWAN
-544 MERVEKEGDSSQW
+544 R
-557 LDRPLLPDPA
+557 RLLPDPA

-579 HKSLSAF
+579 HKSLSAL
-586 RQASMIHVRD
+586 RQASMIHIRD
-596 QDFNARARDAFG
+596 QDFEALGRDAFT

-631 RQVDL
+631 RQVDI
-636 EGFQMVRQ
+636 EGFQLVRN

-660 LISKW
+660 LIGKW
-665 FRILDESDLVPE
+665 FRILDEADLVPG
-677 EFRASAV
+677 EFRASDV
-684 SSTASIRQGAL
+684 SSYRQVRLGAL

-709 DPTRVTLFLG
+709 DATRVTLFIG
-719 KTGMNGYDFREKI
+719 NTGMNGYEFREKI
-732 LMERFGIQINKTSIN
+732 LMGRFGIQINKTSIN

-764 LLDVLRRVATDFD
+764 LLDVLHRVATDLE
-777 RNEKAASVAD
+777 RTESAAGKAD
-787 RALQQRHVEE
+787 RALHQRRVDE
-797 ITEDLPHLPDFS
+797 ITRDLPALPDFS
-809 EFDVAFRP
+809 QFDSAFRP
-817 VDASQ
+817 GGASS

-833 YEESDREHV
+833 YEESDREYV
-842 LIGTA
+842 LLGAA
-847 GRRLAEG
+847 GRRLAAG
-854 KILVSTTFVVPYPP
+854 QTLVSTTFVVPYPP

-879 SKEIIYF
+879 SKEILYF
-886 LAQLDVKEIHGYN
+886 LAELDVKEIHGYN
-899 HDLGLS
+899 PDLGLS
-905 VFTEAALARMEAQ
+905 VFTEAALKRLAAAKRADGATNAAGGAQ
-918 RSAATAAVGS
+918 
-928 VTPPFEIPADTGTL
+928 
-942 TASNGSGN
+942 
-950 GDRVKHQVAE
+950 QVAP
-960 DA
+960 AIAVPT

>member
-1 MNRYTNKPRRLRV
+1 MIRYSTQPRRLRV

-24 YARIDTWNLLDD
+24 YARVDTWNLLDD

-48 LDKTHDLAKVKRL
+48 LDKTHDVARVKRL
-61 MDRIGAYERY
+61 MDRIAAYERY
-71 WLFPGADNLAT
+71 WLYPGAGNLAI
-82 FRGHLESLST
+82 FRAHLESLST

-114 LFDTSAPLAD
+114 LFDTSAPLDD

-138 VLLADDAPTTA
+138 VLLADDAPSTA
-149 PDSLAESLRALRC
+149 PDSLAECLRALRC
-162 STDDVQFEVLV
+162 PSDDVQFEILV

-199 CLRSH
+199 PLRSR
-204 DRVPL
+204 DRLPL
-209 MNTLLGPNEDV
+209 MNTLLGPNEDAG
-220 DGVVFPDRANDWV
+220 DGIPDRANYWV

-279 LYSTVL
+279 LHSTVL

-323 NSKSLQDMGD
+323 NSRSLQDMGE

-344 SSTSGGLDSLLDP
+344 STTSGGLDSLLDP

-364 MDKAAHTWNSDH
+364 MDKAAKTWNADH

-433 FAIYGAVSLQTIKK
+433 FAIYGAVSLRTIKQ
-447 TLLDLDA
+447 TLLDLEA
-454 VGQLHRVRMLLLT
+454 AGQLHRVRMLLLT

-476 NPLQVMREVLAIK
+476 NPLQVMQEVLAIK

-523 QMLASPEYAE
+523 QMLASPEYVA
-533 EYRNWAAEMEA
+533 EYRKWAADMDGVDRSEWI
-544 MERVEKEGDSSQW
+544 ERE
-557 LDRPLLPDPA
+557 LMPDPA
-567 RARVRV
+567 TARVRV

-579 HKSLSAF
+579 HKSLSAL

-596 QDFNARARDAFG
+596 QDFNALTRDSFG

-631 RQVDL
+631 RQVDI
-636 EGFQMVRQ
+636 EGFQLVRQ

-677 EFRASAV
+677 EFRESSV
-684 SSTASIRQGAL
+684 SSYREVRQGAL

-709 DPTRVTLFLG
+709 DATRVTLFVG
-719 KTGMNGYDFREKI
+719 ATGMNGYDFREKI

-764 LLDVLRRVATDFD
+764 LLDVLRRVAIDFD
-777 RNEKAASVAD
+777 RIEKAASVAD
-787 RALQQRHVEE
+787 RALQERHVEE

-817 VDASQ
+817 VDECN

-833 YEESDREHV
+833 YEETDREHV
-842 LIGTA
+842 LIGMA

-854 KILVSTTFVVPYPP
+854 KTLVSTTFVVPYPP

-879 SKEIIYF
+879 SKEIVYF

-899 HDLGLS
+899 PDLGLS
-905 VFTEAALARMEAQ
+905 VFTETALARMEAQ
-918 RSAATAAVGS
+918 RNAAMAAVGS
-928 VTPPFEIPADTGTL
+928 VTAAFELPAD
-942 TASNGSGN
+942 ASATNGARNN
-950 GDRVKHQVAE
+950 GANDAPAVPSVA
-960 DA
+960 DSS

>member
-1 MNRYTNKPRRLRV
+1 MIRYSTQPRRLRV

-24 YARIDTWNLLDD
+24 YARVDTWNLLDD

-48 LDKTHDLAKVKRL
+48 LDKAHDVARVKRL

-71 WLFPGADNLAT
+71 WLYPGAANLAV
-82 FRGHLESLST
+82 FRAHLESLST

-114 LFDTSAPLAD
+114 LFDTSAPLDD
-124 QELVAQAK
+124 QELVAQAM

-138 VLLADDAPTTA
+138 VLLADDAPSTA
-149 PDSLAESLRALRC
+149 PDSLAECLRALR
-162 STDDVQFEVLV
+162 SPSDDVQFEILV

-199 CLRSH
+199 PLRSR
-204 DRVPL
+204 DRLPL
-209 MNTLLGPNEDV
+209 MNTLLGPNEDAE
-220 DGVVFPDRANDWV
+220 GVIPDRANDWV

-260 DTEPDVYDRTF
+260 DAEPDVYDRTF

-279 LYSTVL
+279 LHSTVL

-323 NSKSLQDMGD
+323 NSRSLQDMGE

-344 SSTSGGLDSLLDP
+344 STTSGGLDSLLDP

-364 MDKAAHTWNSDH
+364 MDKAAKTWNADH

-433 FAIYGAVSLQTIKK
+433 FAIYGAVSLRTIKQ
-447 TLLDLDA
+447 TLLDLEA
-454 VGQLHRVRMLLLT
+454 AGQLHRVRMLLLT

-476 NPLQVMREVLAIK
+476 NPMQVMLEVLAIK

-514 AMVSAERLE
+514 AMISAERLE
-523 QMLASPEYAE
+523 QMLASPEYVAE
-533 EYRNWAAEMEA
+533 YKDWRTSMEGVGRSEWV
-544 MERVEKEGDSSQW
+544 ER
-557 LDRPLLPDPA
+557 RLLPDPG

-586 RQASMIHVRD
+586 RQASMVHVRD
-596 QDFNARARDAFG
+596 QDFNSRARDAFG

-631 RQVDL
+631 RQVDM
-636 EGFQMVRQ
+636 EGFQLVRQ

-665 FRILDESDLVPE
+665 FSILDESDLVPE
-677 EFRASAV
+677 EFRASTV

-709 DPTRVTLFLG
+709 DPTRVTLFIG
-719 KTGMNGYDFREKI
+719 NTGMTGFDFREKV

-764 LLDVLRRVATDFD
+764 LLDVLRRVAIDLD
-777 RNEKAASVAD
+777 RIVKAASVAD
-787 RALQQRHVEE
+787 RALQERHVEE

-817 VDASQ
+817 VDECK

-833 YEESDREHV
+833 YEESDREYV
-842 LIGTA
+842 QIGSA

-854 KILVSTTFVVPYPP
+854 KTLVSTTFVVPYPP

-879 SKEIIYF
+879 SKEIVYF

-899 HDLGLS
+899 PDLGLS
-905 VFTEAALARMEAQ
+905 VFTETALARMEAQ
-918 RSAATAAVGS
+918 RNAAMAAVGS
-928 VTPPFEIPADTGTL
+928 VTAAFELPAD
-942 TASNGSGN
+942 ASATNGARAN
-950 GDRVKHQVAE
+950 GVPAMPSVA
-960 DA
+960 DS

>member
-1 MNRYTNKPRRLRV
+1 MIRYSTQPRRLRV

-24 YARIDTWNLLDD
+24 YARVDTWNLLDD

-48 LDKTHDLAKVKRL
+48 LDKTHDVARVKRL
-61 MDRIGAYERY
+61 MDRIAAYERY
-71 WLFPGADNLAT
+71 WLYPGAANLAI
-82 FRGHLESLST
+82 FRAHLESLST

-114 LFDTSAPLAD
+114 LFDTSAPLDD

-138 VLLADDAPTTA
+138 VLLADDAPSTA
-149 PDSLAESLRALRC
+149 PDSLAECLRALRAP
-162 STDDVQFEVLV
+162 SDDVQFEILV

-199 CLRSH
+199 PLRSR
-204 DRVPL
+204 DRLPL
-209 MNTLLGPNEDV
+209 MNTLLGPNEDAG
-220 DGVVFPDRANDWV
+220 DGIPDRANYWV

-279 LYSTVL
+279 LHSTVL

-323 NSKSLQDMGD
+323 NSRSLQDMGE

-344 SSTSGGLDSLLDP
+344 STTSGGLDSLLDP

-364 MDKAAHTWNSDH
+364 MDKAAKTWNADH

-433 FAIYGAVSLQTIKK
+433 FAIYGAVSLRTIKQ
-447 TLLDLDA
+447 TLLDLEA
-454 VGQLHRVRMLLLT
+454 AGQLHRVRMLLLT

-476 NPLQVMREVLAIK
+476 NPLQVMQEVLAIK

-523 QMLASPEYAE
+523 QMLASPEYLE
-533 EYRNWAAEMEA
+533 EYRKWAATMDGVDRSEWI
-544 MERVEKEGDSSQW
+544 ERE
-557 LDRPLLPDPA
+557 LMPDPA
-567 RARVRV
+567 TARVRV

-579 HKSLSAF
+579 HKSLSAL

-596 QDFNARARDAFG
+596 QDFNALTRDSFG

-631 RQVDL
+631 RQVDI
-636 EGFQMVRQ
+636 EGFQLVRQ

-677 EFRASAV
+677 EFRESSV
-684 SSTASIRQGAL
+684 SSYREVRQGAL

-709 DPTRVTLFLG
+709 DATRVTLFVG
-719 KTGMNGYDFREKI
+719 ATGMNGYDFREKI

-764 LLDVLRRVATDFD
+764 LLDVLRRVAIDFD
-777 RNEKAASVAD
+777 RIQKAASVAD

-809 EFDVAFRP
+809 EFDMAFKP
-817 VDASQ
+817 VDECK

-842 LIGTA
+842 LIGMA

-854 KILVSTTFVVPYPP
+854 KTLVSTTFVVPYPP

-879 SKEIIYF
+879 SKEIVYF

-899 HDLGLS
+899 PDLGLS
-905 VFTEAALARMEAQ
+905 VFTETALARMEAQ
-918 RSAATAAVGS
+918 RSAAMAAVGS
-928 VTPPFEIPADTGTL
+928 VTAAFELPSDASATNGARNNGASDAPAL
-942 TASNGSGN
+942 PSGADS
-950 GDRVKHQVAE
+950 G
-960 DA
+960 

>member
-1 MNRYTNKPRRLRV
+1 MPGHNDQMSPETARPRRLRV

-24 YARIDTWNLLDD
+24 YTRVDTWNLLDD

-41 AEVDLAG
+41 RDVDLAG
-48 LDKTHDLAKVKRL
+48 LDKTHDIARVKRL
-61 MDRIGAYERY
+61 MDRIAAYERY
-71 WLFPGADNLAT
+71 WLYPGAANLAT
-82 FRGHLESLST
+82 FRAHLEGLST
-92 VRLTEEVSLAVRLL
+92 VRLSEEVSLAVRLL

-114 LFDTSAPLAD
+114 LFDTTASLAE

-132 QQHFYT
+132 QQQFYT
-138 VLLADDAPTTA
+138 VLLADDAPSTA
-149 PDSLAESLRALRC
+149 PDSLAECLRALRTP
-162 STDDVQFEVLV
+162 SDDVQYELLV
-173 VPSVEDAITA
+173 VGSIEDAVTA

-194 IRDDL
+194 IRHDL
-199 CLRSH
+199 PLRSH

-209 MNTLLGPNEDV
+209 MNTLLGAACEDALTT
-220 DGVVFPDRANDWV
+220 DTQDWV
-233 ECGEWI
+233 ECAEWI

-249 LLTDESIAAGD
+249 LLTDESIAAETED
-260 DTEPDVYDRTF
+260 EPDVYDRTF

-279 LYSTVL
+279 LNSTVL
-285 AGLRNRYATPFFDAL
+285 AGLRNRFATPFFDAL
-300 RAYAA
+300 CAYAE

-323 NSKSLQDMGD
+323 NSKSLQDMGE

-364 MDKAAHTWNSDH
+364 MDKAALTWNANH

-389 IVVQSLTRP
+389 IVVQALTRP

-420 AYPLYLDAYPLPQ
+420 AYPLYLDAYPLPEY
-433 FAIYGAVSLQTIKK
+433 AIYGAVSLHTIKK
-447 TLLDLDA
+447 ALLDLEA
-454 VGQLHRVRMLLLT
+454 AGQLHRVRMLLLT

-476 NPLQVMREVLAIK
+476 NPRRVMEEVLAIK

-523 QMLASPEYAE
+523 QMLASPEYAA
-533 EYRNWAAEMEA
+533 EYRKWAAEMEG
-544 MERVEKEGDSSQW
+544 V
-557 LDRPLLPDPA
+557 DRSEWVDCRLLPDPA
-567 RARVRV
+567 KARVRV

-586 RQASMIHVRD
+586 RQASMVHVRD
-596 QDFNARARDAFG
+596 QDFKALTRDAFV

-631 RQVDL
+631 RQVDI
-636 EGFQMVRQ
+636 EGFELVRNT
-644 VYDMALVFR
+644 YNMALVFR

-660 LISKW
+660 LIGKW
-665 FRILDESDLVPE
+665 FRILDESDLVPD
-677 EFRASAV
+677 EFRASCV
-684 SSTASIRQGAL
+684 SSYREVRQGAL

-709 DPTRVTLFLG
+709 DATRVTLFIG

-764 LLDVLRRVATDFD
+764 LLDVLRRIATDFERSQSSGGKD
-777 RNEKAASVAD
+777 D
-787 RALQQRHVEE
+787 RALQQRRVEE

-809 EFDVAFRP
+809 EFDMAFRP
-817 VDASQ
+817 VDACM

-842 LIGTA
+842 LIGMA

-854 KILVSTTFVVPYPP
+854 RTLVSTTFVVPYPP

-879 SKEIIYF
+879 SKEIVYF

-899 HDLGLS
+899 PDLGLS
-905 VFTEAALARMEAQ
+905 VFTDAALARMEAQ
-918 RSAATAAVGS
+918 RNAATAAVGS
-928 VTPPFEIPADTGTL
+928 AYPVFELPAD
-942 TASNGSGN
+942 ASARN
-950 GDRVKHQVAE
+950 GDAVAQPVTGG
-960 DA
+960 

>member
-1 MNRYTNKPRRLRV
+1 MSSDRARPRRLRV

-24 YARIDTWNLLDD
+24 YTRIDTWNLLDD

-48 LDKTHDLAKVKRL
+48 LDKAHEVARVKRL

-71 WLFPGADNLAT
+71 WLYPGAENLAT
-82 FRGHLESLST
+82 FRAHLESLST

-106 SEYGDRAG
+106 GEYGDRAG
-114 LFDTSAPLAD
+114 LFDTSTPLAD

-132 QQHFYT
+132 RQQFYT
-138 VLLADDAPTTA
+138 VLLADDSPHTA
-149 PDSLAESLRALRC
+149 PDSLAACLRELRDP
-162 STDDVQFEVLV
+162 SDDVQFEILV

-183 VALNGEIQAAI
+183 VALNGEIQVAI
-194 IRDDL
+194 IRHDL
-199 CLRSH
+199 PLRSG

-209 MNTLLGPNEDV
+209 MNSLLGSNDSEA
-220 DGVVFPDRANDWV
+220 GLLINDRANDWV

-249 LLTDESIAAGD
+249 LLTDESIAAGND
-260 DTEPDVYDRTF
+260 DEPDVYDRTF

-279 LYSTVL
+279 LHSTVL
-285 AGLRNRYATPFFDAL
+285 AGLRNRFATPFFDAL
-300 RAYAA
+300 RAYAS
-305 APVGQFHALPV
+305 APVGQFHALPI

-323 NSKSLQDMGD
+323 NSKSLQDMGE

-344 SSTSGGLDSLLDP
+344 STTSGGLDSLLDP

-364 MDKAAHTWNSDH
+364 MDKAARTWNSNH

-389 IVVQSLTRP
+389 IVMQSLTRP

-433 FAIYGAVSLQTIKK
+433 FAIYGAVPLRTIKK
-447 TLLDLDA
+447 ALLDLEA
-454 VGQLHRVRMLLLT
+454 TGQLHRVRMVLLT
-467 NCTFDGVVY
+467 NCIFDGVVY
-476 NPLQVMREVLAIK
+476 NPRRVMEEVLAIK

-523 QMLASPEYAE
+523 QKLASPEYAE
-533 EYRNWAAEMEA
+533 EYRDWAASMEGIA
-544 MERVEKEGDSSQW
+544 RAEWADHRLM
-557 LDRPLLPDPA
+557 PDPG

-586 RQASMIHVRD
+586 RQASMIHIRD
-596 QDFNARARDAFG
+596 QDFNSLARDAFG

-631 RQVDL
+631 RQVDI
-636 EGFQMVRQ
+636 EGFQLVRQ

-677 EFRASAV
+677 EFRASTV
-684 SSTASIRQGAL
+684 SSYRQVRQGAL
-695 AEWNEAWRSDQFVL
+695 ADWNEAWRSDQFVL

-719 KTGMNGYDFREKI
+719 NTGMNGYDFRENI
-732 LMERFGIQINKTSIN
+732 LMDRFGIQINKTSIN

-752 FTIGVTWSSVHY
+752 FTIGVTWSSVHH

-777 RNEKAASVAD
+777 REKQGASAAD
-787 RALQQRHVEE
+787 WALHERRVEE
-797 ITEDLPHLPDFS
+797 ITQDLPHLPDFS
-809 EFDVAFRP
+809 EFDIAFRP
-817 VDASQ
+817 VDACSV
-822 FGDMRSAFYAG
+822 GDMRAAFYAG
-833 YEESDREHV
+833 YEESDREYV
-842 LIGTA
+842 QIGAA

-854 KILVSTTFVVPYPP
+854 RNLVSTTFVVPYPP

-879 SKEIIYF
+879 SKEILYF

-899 HDLGLS
+899 PELGLS
-905 VFTEAALARMEAQ
+905 VFTAEALTRMEAQ
-918 RSAATAAVGS
+918 RSAAQAAVGS
-928 VTPPFEIPADTGTL
+928 ALPVFELPSDTSGL
-942 TASNGSGN
+942 NGSAN
-950 GDRVKHQVAE
+950 GESAKRAVAE
-960 DA
+960 GA

>member
-1 MNRYTNKPRRLRV
+1 MQYGHTGPMNASWDLRDRRLRV

-24 YARIDTWNLLDD
+24 YSRVDTWNLLDD
-36 ACRHL
+36 ACRRL
-41 AEVDLAG
+41 AEADRGG
-48 LDKTHDLAKVKRL
+48 LDTTHDVGRVKRL
-61 MDRIGAYERY
+61 LDRIGTYERY
-71 WLFPGADNLAT
+71 WLFPGAANLAA
-82 FRGHLESLST
+82 FREDLEAMATVSLS
-92 VRLTEEVSLAVRLL
+92 EQVSLVVRLL
-106 SEYGDRAG
+106 SDYGDRAA
-114 LFDTSAPLAD
+114 LFDLSSPLSD
-124 QELVAQAK
+124 QELVARVR
-132 QQHFYT
+132 QQQFYT
-138 VLLADDAPTTA
+138 VLLADDSP
-149 PDSLAESLRALRC
+149 PDASESLVESLRGLRNP
-162 STDDVQFEVLV
+162 DDEVQIELLV
-173 VPSVEDAITA
+173 VSSVEDAVTA

-194 IRDDL
+194 VRHDL
-199 CLRSH
+199 PLRSR

-209 MNTLLGPNEDV
+209 MNTLLGAADDAGAV
-220 DGVVFPDRANDWV
+220 GSGHDAI
-233 ECGEWI
+233 ECGEWM
-239 RELRPHIDLY
+239 RLLRPHIDLY
-249 LLTDESIAAGD
+249 LLTDESIAA
-260 DTEPDVYDRTF
+260 DTADEPDVYDRSF

-279 LYSTVL
+279 LHSTVL
-285 AGLRNRYATPFFDAL
+285 AGIRKRYATPFFDAL

-305 APVGQFHALPV
+305 EPVGQFHALPV

-323 NSKSLQDMGD
+323 NSRSLQDMGE

-357 HGNIKKA
+357 HGTIREA
-364 MDKAAHTWNSDH
+364 MNKAAKTWNADH

-389 IVVQSLTRP
+389 IVVQALTRP

-420 AYPLYLDAYPLPQ
+420 AYPMYLDAYPLAPY
-433 FAIYGAVSLQTIKK
+433 AIYGAVELQTIKRA
-447 TLLDLDA
+447 LLDLEA
-454 VGQLHRVRMLLLT
+454 AGQLHRVRMLLLT

-476 NPLQVMREVLAIK
+476 NPQRVMEEILAIK

-514 AMVSAERLE
+514 AMVAAERL
-523 QMLASPEYAE
+523 QAKLGTARYAE
-533 EYRNWAAEMEA
+533 EYEAWQDA
-544 MERVEKEGDSSQW
+544 MEGVDRDQW
-557 LDRPLLPDPA
+557 SRHRLLPHPS
-567 RARVRV
+567 ARVRV

-579 HKSLSAF
+579 HKSLSAL

-596 QDFNARARDAFG
+596 QDFNALARESFA

-631 RQVDL
+631 RQVDI
-636 EGFQMVRQ
+636 EGFQMVRR

-665 FRILDESDLVPE
+665 FHILDENDLVPE
-677 EFRASAV
+677 RFRESTV
-684 SSTASIRQGAL
+684 SSYREIRQGAL
-695 AEWNEAWRSDQFVL
+695 AEWNEAWRSDEFVL
-709 DPTRVTLFLG
+709 DPTRVTLFVG

-764 LLDVLRRVATDFD
+764 LLDALRRVSGELD
-777 RNEKAASVAD
+777 REWDAASTDD
-787 RALQQRHVEE
+787 RALQQRRTLE
-797 ITEDLPHLPDFS
+797 ITEDLPPLPDFS
-809 EFDVAFRP
+809 AFAPAFRP
-817 VDASQ
+817 GGAST
-822 FGDMRSAFYAG
+822 FGDMRSAFYGG

-842 LIGTA
+842 LLGDA
-847 GRRLAEG
+847 GRRIADG
-854 KILVSTTFVVPYPP
+854 RVLVSTTFVVPYPP

-873 VPGQVV
+873 VPGQMI
-879 SKEIIYF
+879 SKEILYF
-886 LAQLDVKEIHGYN
+886 LAELDVKEIHGYN
-899 HDLGLS
+899 PDLGLA
-905 VFTEAALARMEAQ
+905 VFTQEALERYA
-918 RSAATAAVGS
+918 GS
-928 VTPPFEIPADTGTL
+928 PTPG
-942 TASNGSGN
+942 
-950 GDRVKHQVAE
+950 
-960 DA
+960 

>member
-1 MNRYTNKPRRLRV
+1 M
-14 SALAAVANPS
+14 AAVANPS
-24 YARIDTWNLLDD
+24 YSRIDTWNLLDD
-36 ACRHL
+36 ACRQL
-41 AEVDLAG
+41 AEFSRAGVDTGHQA
-48 LDKTHDLAKVKRL
+48 ARVKRL
-61 MDRIGAYERY
+61 LNRLGAYERY
-71 WLFPGADNLAT
+71 WLYPGAANVEA
-82 FRGHLESLST
+82 FRGYLANGAT
-92 VRLTEEVSLAVRLL
+92 VRLSDEVSLAVRLL
-106 SEYGDRAG
+106 SEYGDRAA

-124 QELVAQAK
+124 QELVARAK
-132 QQHFYT
+132 RQHFYT
-138 VLLADDAPTTA
+138 VLLADDWPAEA
-149 PDSLAESLRALRC
+149 PDSLAEALRALRDPA
-162 STDDVQFEVLV
+162 DDVQFELLV
-173 VPSVEDAITA
+173 VASIEDAVTA

-194 IRDDL
+194 IRHDL
-199 CLRSH
+199 PLRSR
-204 DRVPL
+204 DRLPL
-209 MNTLLGPNEDV
+209 MTTLLGPGDDEASH
-220 DGVVFPDRANDWV
+220 DRSYDWI

-249 LLTDESIAAGD
+249 LLTDESIAAETED
-260 DTEPDVYDRTF
+260 EPDVYDRTF

-285 AGLRNRYATPFFDAL
+285 AGIRTRFATPFFDAL

-323 NSKSLQDMGD
+323 NSKSLQDMGE

-344 SSTSGGLDSLLDP
+344 SCTSGGLDSLLDP
-357 HGNIKKA
+357 HGTIKVA
-364 MDKAAHTWNSDH
+364 MDKAAITWCANQ

-389 IVVQSLTRP
+389 IVVQALTRP

-420 AYPLYLDAYPLPQ
+420 AYPMYLDAYPLQP
-433 FAIYGAVSLQTIKK
+433 FAIYGAVSLETIKK
-447 TLLDLDA
+447 ALLDLEA
-454 VGQLHRVRMLLLT
+454 AGQLDRVRMLLLT

-476 NPLQVMREVLAIK
+476 NPRRVMEEVLAIK

-514 AMVSAERLE
+514 AMIAAEQLE
-523 QMLASPEYAE
+523 SMLSSPAYAK
-533 EYRNWAAEMEA
+533 EYRKWRASMEGVERAEWG
-544 MERVEKEGDSSQW
+544 R
-557 LDRPLLPDPA
+557 RRLLPDPT

-579 HKSLSAF
+579 HKSLSAL
-586 RQASMIHVRD
+586 RQASMIHIRD
-596 QDFNARARDAFG
+596 QDFKALTRDSFG

-631 RQVDL
+631 RQVDM
-636 EGFQMVRQ
+636 EGFQLVRY
-644 VYDMALVFR
+644 VYNMALVFR

-665 FRILDESDLVPE
+665 FRILDESDLVPD
-677 EFRASAV
+677 EFRTSTV
-684 SSTASIRQGAL
+684 SSYRQVRQGAL

-709 DPTRVTLFLG
+709 DPTRVTLFVG
-719 KTGMNGYDFREKI
+719 KTGMTGYEFREKI

-764 LLDVLRRVATDFD
+764 LLDVLRRVATDFE
-777 RNEKAASVAD
+777 RSQGAASKED
-787 RALQQRHVEE
+787 RILQQRRVAE
-797 ITEDLPHLPDFS
+797 ITENLPALPDFS
-809 EFDVAFRP
+809 EFDGAFRP
-817 VDASQ
+817 DGACA

-842 LIGTA
+842 QLGAA
-847 GRRLAEG
+847 GRRLARG
-854 KILVSTTFVVPYPP
+854 KTLVSTTFVVPYPP

-873 VPGQVV
+873 VPGQVI
-879 SKEIIYF
+879 SKQILYF
-886 LAQLDVKEIHGYN
+886 LAELDVKEIHGYN
-899 HDLGLS
+899 PELGLS
-905 VFTEAALARMEAQ
+905 VFTEASLKRMAAARQAV
-918 RSAATAAVGS
+918 AAAAPQGTAAVVG
-928 VTPPFEIPADTGTL
+928 
-942 TASNGSGN
+942 
-950 GDRVKHQVAE
+950 
-960 DA
+960 

>member
-1 MNRYTNKPRRLRV
+1 MNRDSARPRRLRV

-24 YARIDTWNLLDD
+24 YTRLDTWNLLDD

-41 AEVDLAG
+41 AEVNRAG
-48 LDKTHDLAKVKRL
+48 LDIDHDVCRVRRL
-61 MDRIGAYERY
+61 MDRLGAYERY
-71 WLFPGADNLAT
+71 WLYPGSENLAT
-82 FRGHLESLST
+82 FRAHLDALST
-92 VRLTEEVSLAVRLL
+92 VRLAEEVSLAVRLL

-114 LFDTSAPLAD
+114 LFDTSAPLAE

-132 QQHFYT
+132 QQQFYT
-138 VLLADDAPTTA
+138 VLLADDAPVTA
-149 PDSLAESLRALRC
+149 PDSLAECLRALRKP
-162 STDDVQFEVLV
+162 SDDVQYELLV
-173 VPSVEDAITA
+173 VGSIEDAVTA

-194 IRDDL
+194 IRHDL
-199 CLRSH
+199 PLRSR

-209 MNTLLGPNEDV
+209 MNTLLGAAEDDAV
-220 DGVVFPDRANDWV
+220 TTDTQDWV
-233 ECGEWI
+233 ECAEWI

-249 LLTDESIAAGD
+249 LLTDESIAAETED
-260 DTEPDVYDRTF
+260 EPDVYDRTF

-279 LYSTVL
+279 LDCTVL
-285 AGLRNRYATPFFDAL
+285 AGLRNRFATPFFDAL
-300 RAYAA
+300 CAYAS

-323 NSKSLQDMGD
+323 NSKSLQDMGE

-344 SSTSGGLDSLLDP
+344 STTSGGLDSLLDP
-357 HGNIKKA
+357 HGNIKAA
-364 MDKAAHTWNSDH
+364 MDKAAVTWNADH

-389 IVVQSLTRP
+389 IVVQALTRP

-420 AYPLYLDAYPLPQ
+420 AYPLYLDAYPLPEY
-433 FAIYGAVSLQTIKK
+433 AIYGAVSLQTIKK
-447 TLLDLDA
+447 ALLDLEA
-454 VGQLHRVRMLLLT
+454 AGQLHRVRMLLLT

-476 NPLQVMREVLAIK
+476 NPRRVMEEVLAIK

-523 QMLASPEYAE
+523 QMLASREYAA
-533 EYRNWAAEMEA
+533 EYRDWAASMEG
-544 MERVEKEGDSSQW
+544 V
-557 LDRPLLPDPA
+557 DRSEWVDRRLLPDPA

-586 RQASMIHVRD
+586 RQASMVHVRD
-596 QDFNARARDAFG
+596 QDFKALTRDAFV

-631 RQVDL
+631 RQVDI
-636 EGFQMVRQ
+636 EGFELVRN
-644 VYDMALVFR
+644 VYNMSLVFR

-660 LISKW
+660 LIGKW
-665 FRILDESDLVPE
+665 FRILDESDLVPD
-677 EFRASAV
+677 EFRASSV
-684 SSTASIRQGAL
+684 SSYRQVRQGAL

-709 DPTRVTLFLG
+709 DATRVTLFIG

-732 LMERFGIQINKTSIN
+732 LMDRFGIQINKTSIN

-764 LLDVLRRVATDFD
+764 LLDVLRRIATDFE
-777 RNEKAASVAD
+777 RNQSAGGKDD
-787 RALQQRHVEE
+787 RALQQRRVEE

-809 EFDVAFRP
+809 EFDMAFRP
-817 VDASQ
+817 VDACQ

-842 LIGTA
+842 LIGMA

-854 KILVSTTFVVPYPP
+854 RTLVSTTFVVPYPP

-879 SKEIIYF
+879 SKEIVYF

-899 HDLGLS
+899 PDLGLS
-905 VFTEAALARMEAQ
+905 VFTDVALARMEAQ
-918 RSAATAAVGS
+918 RNAATAAVGS
-928 VTPPFEIPADTGTL
+928 AYPVFELPAD
-942 TASNGSGN
+942 ASALN
-950 GDRVKHQVAE
+950 GDSVVRAVTG
-960 DA
+960 DG

>member
-1 MNRYTNKPRRLRV
+1 MDRDGRRPRRLHV

-24 YARIDTWNLLDD
+24 YSRIDTWNLLDD
-36 ACRHL
+36 ACHQL
-41 AEVDLAG
+41 AVVDRAG
-48 LDKTHDLAKVKRL
+48 LDTSHEAARAKRL
-61 MDRIGAYERY
+61 INRLSAYERY
-71 WLFPGADNLAT
+71 WIYPGAANLAVFREYLDNLAT
-82 FRGHLESLST
+82 VSLE
-92 VRLTEEVSLAVRLL
+92 EKVSLAVRLL
-106 SEYGDRAG
+106 SEYGDRAA
-114 LFDTSAPLAD
+114 LFDTSASLAD
-124 QELVAQAK
+124 QELVARAK
-132 QQHFYT
+132 EQQFYT
-138 VLLADDAPTTA
+138 VLLADDSPPTA
-149 PDSLAESLRALRC
+149 PEGLAESLRALRDP
-162 STDDVQFEVLV
+162 SDDVQIEFLIVT
-173 VPSVEDAITA
+173 SVEDAITA

-194 IRDDL
+194 IRHDIR
-199 CLRSH
+199 LRSH

-209 MNTLLGPNEDV
+209 MNTLLGVNDE
-220 DGVVFPDRANDWV
+220 VVATDRTHDYV

-239 RELRPHIDLY
+239 RELRPSIDLY
-249 LLTDESIAAGD
+249 LLTDESIAAETED
-260 DTEPDVYDRTF
+260 EPDVYDRTF

-285 AGLRNRYATPFFDAL
+285 AGIRNRYTTPFFDAL

-305 APVGQFHALPV
+305 RPAGQFHALPI

-323 NSKSLQDMGD
+323 NSKSLHDMGE

-344 SSTSGGLDSLLDP
+344 STTSGGLDSLLDP
-357 HGNIKKA
+357 HGNIRKA
-364 MDKAAHTWNSDH
+364 MDKAAKTWNANQ

-389 IVVQSLTRP
+389 IVVQALTRP

-420 AYPLYLDAYPLPQ
+420 AYPLYLDAYELQPY
-433 FAIYGAVSLQTIKK
+433 AIYGAVSLQTIKRA
-447 TLLDLDA
+447 LLDLEA
-454 VGQLHRVRMLLLT
+454 AGQLGRVRMLLLT

-476 NPLQVMREVLAIK
+476 NPRRVMEEVLAIK

-514 AMVSAERLE
+514 AMV
-523 QMLASPEYAE
+523 
-533 EYRNWAAEMEA
+533 AAEQLESMLSSPAYVREYQTWREEMPGFEPGEA
-544 MERVEKEGDSSQW
+544 RAEWIEHR
-557 LDRPLLPDPA
+557 LLPDPT

-579 HKSLSAF
+579 HKSLSAL
-586 RQASMIHVRD
+586 RQASMVHIRD
-596 QDFNARARDAFG
+596 QDFKALTRDAFG

-631 RQVDL
+631 RQVDI
-636 EGFQMVRQ
+636 EGFQLVRN

-665 FRILDESDLVPE
+665 FRILDESDLVPDQ
-677 EFRASAV
+677 FRLSAV
-684 SSTASIRQGAL
+684 SSYRQVRQGAL

-709 DPTRVTLFLG
+709 DATRVTLYVG
-719 KTGMNGYDFREKI
+719 QTGMNGYDFREKI
-732 LMERFGIQINKTSIN
+732 LMDRFGIQINKTSIN

-777 RNEKAASVAD
+777 RSECAASKDD
-787 RALQQRHVEE
+787 RALQQRRVEE
-797 ITEDLPHLPDFS
+797 ITEDLPPLPDFS

-817 VDASQ
+817 GGASA
-822 FGDMRSAFYAG
+822 FGDMRAAFYAG

-842 LIGTA
+842 LA
-847 GRRLAEG
+847 GEAARRLADG
-854 KILVSTTFVVPYPP
+854 KTLVSTTFVVPYPP

-879 SKEIIYF
+879 SKQILYF
-886 LAQLDVKEIHGYN
+886 LAQLDVKEIHGYD

-905 VFTEAALARMEAQ
+905 VFTEAALKRI
-918 RSAATAAVGS
+918 SAARRAVAEANGN
-928 VTPPFEIPADTGTL
+928 G
-942 TASNGSGN
+942 NGS
-950 GDRVKHQVAE
+950 RVVA
-960 DA
+960 ASTRAVLG

>member
-1 MNRYTNKPRRLRV
+1 MIRYSTQPRRLRV

-24 YARIDTWNLLDD
+24 YARVDTWNLLDD

-48 LDKTHDLAKVKRL
+48 LDKTHDVARVKRL
-61 MDRIGAYERY
+61 MDRIAAYERY
-71 WLFPGADNLAT
+71 WLYPGAENLAV
-82 FRGHLESLST
+82 FRAHLESLST

-114 LFDTSAPLAD
+114 LFDTSAPLDD

-138 VLLADDAPTTA
+138 VLLADDAPSTA
-149 PDSLAESLRALRC
+149 PDSLAECLRALRC
-162 STDDVQFEVLV
+162 PSDDVQFEILV

-199 CLRSH
+199 PLRSR
-204 DRVPL
+204 DRLPL
-209 MNTLLGPNEDV
+209 MNTLLGPNEDA
-220 DGVVFPDRANDWV
+220 DGVIPDRANDWV

-260 DTEPDVYDRTF
+260 DSEPDVYDRTF

-279 LYSTVL
+279 LHSTVL

-323 NSKSLQDMGD
+323 NSRSLQDMGE

-344 SSTSGGLDSLLDP
+344 STTSGGLDSLLDP

-364 MDKAAHTWNSDH
+364 MDKAAKTWNADH

-433 FAIYGAVSLQTIKK
+433 FAIYGAVSLRTIKQ
-447 TLLDLDA
+447 TLLDLEA
-454 VGQLHRVRMLLLT
+454 AGQLDRVRMLLLT

-476 NPLQVMREVLAIK
+476 NPLQVMQEVLAIK

-514 AMVSAERLE
+514 AMVAAERLE
-523 QMLASPEYAE
+523 HMLASPEYVE
-533 EYRNWAAEMEA
+533 EYRKWAASMDGVDRSEWI
-544 MERVEKEGDSSQW
+544 ERE
-557 LDRPLLPDPA
+557 LMPDPA
-567 RARVRV
+567 SARVRV

-579 HKSLSAF
+579 HKSLSAL

-596 QDFNARARDAFG
+596 EDFNALTRDAFG

-631 RQVDL
+631 RQVDI
-636 EGFQMVRQ
+636 EGFQLVRQ

-677 EFRASAV
+677 EFRESSV
-684 SSTASIRQGAL
+684 SSYREVRQGAL

-709 DPTRVTLFLG
+709 DATRVTLFVG
-719 KTGMNGYDFREKI
+719 ATGMNGYDFREKI

-764 LLDVLRRVATDFD
+764 LLDVLRRVAIDFD
-777 RNEKAASVAD
+777 RTEKAASVAD

-817 VDASQ
+817 VDECN

-833 YEESDREHV
+833 YEEADREHV
-842 LIGTA
+842 LIGMA

-854 KILVSTTFVVPYPP
+854 KTLVSTTFVVPYPP

-879 SKEIIYF
+879 SKEIVYF

-899 HDLGLS
+899 PDLGLS
-905 VFTEAALARMEAQ
+905 VFTETALARMEAQ
-918 RSAATAAVGS
+918 RNAAAAAVGS
-928 VTPPFEIPADTGTL
+928 VTAAFELPAD
-942 TASNGSGN
+942 ASVASGMNGARN
-950 GDRVKHQVAE
+950 GAPAVPSVA
-960 DA
+960 DNT